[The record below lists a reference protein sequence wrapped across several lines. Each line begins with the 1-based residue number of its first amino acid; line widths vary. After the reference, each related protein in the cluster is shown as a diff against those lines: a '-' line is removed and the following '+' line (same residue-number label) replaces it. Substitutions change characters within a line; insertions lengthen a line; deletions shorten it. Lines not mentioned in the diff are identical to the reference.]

1 MPKEEDKILLCL
13 ELQRKFMTF
22 NVDEKNFVELYSID
36 ATKYQDDTINLI
48 SYKTNVVIY
57 QAVHPNI

>member
-13 ELQRKFMTF
+13 ELQGKFMTF

-36 ATKYQDDTINLI
+36 ATKYQDDTITLSVTNRMLSTI
-48 SYKTNVVIY
+48 SK
-57 QAVHPNI
+57 